1 MSVDLTL
8 ILIYTGIGLT
18 AGFMSGMFGI
28 GGGSIRIPLLNFAG
42 LPLIMAFGINLF
54 AIPFSSAVGA
64 ASQRENIDWKFAVYV
79 IIGGTVGSIAGALSV
94 GLVSNFALAVMF
106 FITAIVTVLLIYLVK
121 IAPNLSEKIK
131 PTKINLTII
140 PFFLNLITGMR
151 GGSGGS
157 LFPPFLKVMKLDVH
171 RAIATSLLV
180 TMFTASVAIIIYW
193 QRGNIDWLPAVFVL
207 LGSMAGAKLGSAA
220 SLKTKP
226 KWLEFGLSVLIIIL
240 ALLTV
245 VKAWL
250 GA

>member
-42 LPLIMAFGINLF
+42 LPLITAFGINLF

-64 ASQRENIDWKFAVYV
+64 ASQKDNIDRKIVVYV
-79 IIGGTVGSIAGALSV
+79 IIGGAIGSVVGALSV
-94 GLVSNFALAVMF
+94 GLVSKLALAIMF
-106 FITAIVTVLLIYLVK
+106 FITAIITVLLIYLVK

-131 PTKINLTII
+131 PSKTNLTVI

-171 RAIATSLLV
+171 RAIATSIFV
-180 TMFTASVAIIIYW
+180 TMFTASIAIMIYW
-193 QRGNIDWLPAVFVL
+193 QRGDIDWLPAIFVL
-207 LGSMAGAKLGSAA
+207 VGSMAGARLGSVA

-226 KWLEFGLSVLIIIL
+226 KWLEAGLSIMVIVL

-245 VKAWL
+245 WKAL
-250 GA
+250 